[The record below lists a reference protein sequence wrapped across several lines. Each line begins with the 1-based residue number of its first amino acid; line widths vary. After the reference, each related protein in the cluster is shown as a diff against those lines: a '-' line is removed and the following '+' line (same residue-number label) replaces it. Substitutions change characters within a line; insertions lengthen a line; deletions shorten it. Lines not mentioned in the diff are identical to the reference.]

1 MHIRIIFTIAL
12 ASCLASCELANEVS
26 EEYDCSEIV
35 DSVTILFEQ
44 GKYQDVIALTDLSTC
59 DSAND
64 QKLMSLRAESYL
76 ELQKY
81 PEAIALYSAIIQSG
95 NASAVE
101 FENRGRAYDEMGN
114 YDEAIAN
121 YSYALL
127 LDSTLTRPRFNHAE
141 ILRRQKK
148 YREALSE
155 LDKLISMDFKE
166 PYVYSEYG
174 LIYSDQ
180 EMHEQAAAAYELG
193 LASDTISV
201 LAYNYSIT
209 LYNLGEYEKSL
220 VLMDA
225 AIRRSPKNELCYY
238 NRAYIKLKLND
249 REGACTDLVI
259 AGELGLDV
267 SVDQKKECTKDSL
280 NSRWSE

>member
-1 MHIRIIFTIAL
+1 MLTRITLTITIAL
-12 ASCLASCELANEVS
+12 YFTSCDSGSGYGEQS
-26 EEYDCSEIV
+26 DCSEIV
-35 DSVTILFEQ
+35 DSATILFEQ
-44 GKYQDVIALTDLSTC
+44 GKYQDVIALTDWSTC
-59 DSAND
+59 DSASD

-81 PEAIALYSAIIQSG
+81 PEAIALYSEIIQGG
-95 NASAVE
+95 NASATD
-101 FENRGRAYDEMGN
+101 FENRGRAYDAMAN

-121 YSYALL
+121 YSYAVL
-127 LDSTLTRPRFNHAE
+127 LDSTLTRPRFNTAA
-141 ILRRQKK
+141 ILRKEQR
-148 YREALSE
+148 YSEATDE
-155 LDKLISMDFKE
+155 LDKLLSMGFKE

-174 LIYSDQ
+174 LIYANQ
-180 EMHEQAAAAYELG
+180 EKYEEAAAAYELG
-193 LASDTISV
+193 LSVDTMSI

-209 LYNLGEYEKSL
+209 LYNLGEYKKSL

-249 REGACTDLVI
+249 RDGACHDLAI

-267 SVDQKKECTKDSL
+267 TVDQKNECTADSI
-280 NSRWSE
+280 NSKWSE